1 MLRVNVTGDKL
12 IKQMAGRLA
21 FVSANAAPE
30 VKREALR
37 QTLKIQAEAQKLTP
51 HDGDVSLRR
60 GAQSDVTETSPQR
73 LFAEVTFG
81 GLAAAYAEVQHE
93 NEDFAHTEAEWEA
106 AFGRPFPDRVMTE
119 RLYRGQYVTRKNKKT
134 GVRETKY
141 REFKGGQMRN
151 RRRQHPI
158 TGYRGGQAHFLH
170 GADDSAWRPET
181 ERKFNIAVGNSIER
195 ALKRAMREGGID

>member
-12 IKQMAGRLA
+12 LKQMAGRLA

-51 HDGDVSLRR
+51 HDGDVALRR
-60 GAQSDVTETSPQR
+60 SAQSDVTETSPQR

-93 NEDFAHTEAEWEA
+93 NEDFAHTEAEWA
-106 AFGRPFPDRVMTE
+106 AKFGRAFPNRTMTDR
-119 RLYRGQYVTRKNKKT
+119 
-134 GVRETKY
+134 KY
-141 REFKGGQMRN
+141 RTEITGRKKKDGSITIGFRRN
-151 RRRQHPI
+151 KDLKARKRKHPI

-195 ALKRAMREGGID
+195 ALERAMREGGID

>member
-12 IKQMAGRLA
+12 LKQMAGRLS
-21 FVSANAAPE
+21 FVASNTAPE
-30 VKREALR
+30 VEREALR
-37 QTLKIQAEAQKLTP
+37 QTMKIQAEAQKLAP
-51 HDGDVSLRR
+51 YDGDKALRDS
-60 GAQSDVTETSPQR
+60 AQSDVTETAPQR
-73 LFAEVTFG
+73 LFAEVSFG

-106 AFGRPFPDRVMTE
+106 KFGRPFPNRTMTD

-141 REFKGGQMRN
+141 RQFKGGELRN
-151 RRRQHPI
+151 RKRAHPI

-170 GADDSAWRPET
+170 GAEDSAWRPET
-181 ERKFNIAVGNSIER
+181 QRRFSAAISNSIER
-195 ALKRAMREGGID
+195 ALQRAMRKGGID